1 MFRTRNS
8 FLVVL
13 AAMVAGLALTVAAGG
28 GDDSEDST
36 APEATPTE
44 AAATESTPAATA
56 APQERET
63 IIFSDLNWPSAEI
76 QARVAA
82 YIVEHGYEYPTE
94 LVTGDT
100 VSLWAA
106 LVNNDTHVTME
117 IWPAQQEW
125 LEDVDE
131 GTLVALG
138 TSLDTGWEAW
148 VIPQYLKDEHPGLV
162 SVTDIPEY
170 ADLFVTADSRG
181 KARFVTCIPGW
192 ACEQVNAAKVEAYG
206 LSDVVDLLN
215 PGSGAG
221 LFADLEAAYAK
232 GEPWI
237 GYMWHPTPL
246 SVELDLYILEEPPY
260 SDECW
265 AETKACAY
273 PEAKVLIMVNSSL
286 PPRAPEVIEFLEKWE
301 FKAADQVATE
311 LWMDE
316 NNEDTDAGAQWFL
329 RNYRDVW
336 SSFVP
341 AEVAER
347 VDAALADEG

>member
-1 MFRTRNS
+1 MTRIHPII
-8 FLVVL
+8 LVL
-13 AAMVAGLALTVAAGG
+13 AVLAVGLAVAIAACGG
-28 GDDSEDST
+28 SGDSDSGDVRSEETT
-36 APEATPTE
+36 APEATATPT
-44 AAATESTPAATA
+44 SS
-56 APQERET
+56 PQEEKGT

-76 QARVAA
+76 QARAAA
-82 YIVEHGYEYPTE
+82 YIVEHGYGYPTE

-148 VIPQYLKDEHPGLV
+148 VIPQYLKDANPGLV
-162 SVTDIPEY
+162 SVTDIPEF
-170 ADLFVTADSRG
+170 AELFVTPDSRG
-181 KARFVTCIPGW
+181 KARFVTCVPGW

-206 LSDVVDLLN
+206 LTDVVDVLN
-215 PGSGAG
+215 PGSGAA

-237 GYMWHPTPL
+237 GYLWHPTPL
-246 SVELDLYILEEPPY
+246 SVGLDLYILEEPEY

-265 AETKACAY
+265 ATTKACAY
-273 PEAKVLIMVNSSL
+273 PEARVVIMVNSSL
-286 PPRAPEVIEFLEKWE
+286 PPRAPEVIEFLEKWD
-301 FKAADQVATE
+301 FKAAHQVATE
-311 LWMDE
+311 VWMEE
-316 NNEDTDAGAQWFL
+316 NNEDSDIGALWYL
-329 RNYRDVW
+329 RNFRDVW
-336 SSFVP
+336 ASFVP
-341 AEVAER
+341 ADVAEK
-347 VDAALADEG
+347 VDTALADDG

>member
-1 MFRTRNS
+1 MMLARRA
-8 FLVVL
+8 FLLTL
-13 AAMVAGLALTVAAGG
+13 AAMVACLALVIVACGG
-28 GDDSEDST
+28 EDEKE
-36 APEATPTE
+36 PVV
-44 AAATESTPAATA
+44 
-56 APQERET
+56 
-63 IIFSDLNWPSAEI
+63 FSDLNWPSAEI

-82 YIVEHGYEYPTE
+82 YIVEHGYGYPTD

-125 LEDVDE
+125 LLDVEE
-131 GTLVALG
+131 GTLIELG

-148 VIPQYLKDEHPGLV
+148 VIPQYVKDANPGLV
-162 SVTDIPEY
+162 SVTDIADH

-206 LSDVVDLLN
+206 LADVVDLLN

-221 LFADLEAAYAK
+221 LFADLEAAYSRGDA
-232 GEPWI
+232 WL

-246 SVELDLYILEEPPY
+246 SVSLDLYVLEEPPY
-260 SDECW
+260 SDDCW
-265 AETKACAY
+265 ATTKACAY
-273 PEAKVLIMVNSSL
+273 PEAKVLIMVNTSL
-286 PPRAPEVIEFLEKWE
+286 SERAPEVIEFLRKWE

-311 LWMDE
+311 LWMTE
-316 NNEDTDAGAQWFL
+316 SNEDSDAGALWYL
-329 RNYRDVW
+329 RNYRESW
-336 SSFVP
+336 AAFVP

-347 VDAALADEG
+347 VDEALEDES

>member
-1 MFRTRNS
+1 MMLARRPILLT
-8 FLVVL
+8 L
-13 AAMVAGLALTVAAGG
+13 AAVAAGLALVIAACGG
-28 GDDSEDST
+28 GDSGEPPPEET
-36 APEATPTE
+36 AAAEATATPT
-44 AAATESTPAATA
+44 S
-56 APQERET
+56 APEEKKET

-76 QARVAA
+76 QARVAS
-82 YIVEHGYEYPTE
+82 YIVEHGYGYPVE

-125 LEDVDE
+125 LEDVEE

-148 VIPQYLKDEHPGLV
+148 VIPQYLKDANPGLV

-170 ADLFVTADSRG
+170 AELFVTADSRG

-206 LSDVVDLLN
+206 LADVVDLLN

-246 SVELDLYILEEPPY
+246 SVSLDLYILEEPPY

-265 AETKACAY
+265 ATTKACAY
-273 PEAKVLIMVNSSL
+273 PEAKVLIMVNKSL
-286 PPRAPEVIEFLEKWE
+286 PPRAPDVIDFLENWE

-311 LWMDE
+311 LWMEE
-316 NNEDTDAGAQWFL
+316 NNEDSDAGALWYL
-329 RNYRDVW
+329 RNFREAW
-336 SSFVP
+336 ASFVP
-341 AEVAER
+341 PEVAER
-347 VDAALADEG
+347 VDQALEDES

>member
-1 MFRTRNS
+1 MLGAALAVVALLIMACGGSDDGEPDEPAAAETPAPTRAS
-8 FLVVL
+8 Q
-13 AAMVAGLALTVAAGG
+13 
-28 GDDSEDST
+28 
-36 APEATPTE
+36 EATPE
-44 AAATESTPAATA
+44 PEKD
-56 APQERET
+56 T

-206 LSDVVDLLN
+206 LADVVDLLN

-221 LFADLEAAYAK
+221 LFADLEAAYAR

-246 SVELDLYILEEPPY
+246 SVSLDLYILEEPPY

-265 AETKACAY
+265 ASTKACAY

-311 LWMDE
+311 IWMDE
-316 NNEDTDAGAQWFL
+316 NNEDTDAGALWYLQ
-329 RNYRDVW
+329 NYREAW
-336 SSFVP
+336 ASFVP
-341 AEVAER
+341 AEVAEK

>member
-1 MFRTRNS
+1 MILRKKPFFLT
-8 FLVVL
+8 LVV
-13 AAMVAGLALTVAAGG
+13 AACLALLIAACG
-28 GDDSEDST
+28 GDDEKE
-36 APEATPTE
+36 P
-44 AAATESTPAATA
+44 
-56 APQERET
+56 
-63 IIFSDLNWPSAEI
+63 IVFSDLNWPSAEI

-82 YIVEHGYEYPTE
+82 YIVEHGYDYPTE
-94 LVTGDT
+94 LVPGDT

-125 LEDVDE
+125 LLDVEE

-148 VIPQYLKDEHPGLV
+148 VIPQYLKDANPGLV
-162 SVTDIPEY
+162 SVADIPEY

-181 KARFVTCIPGW
+181 KARLVTCQPGW
-192 ACEQVNAAKVEAYG
+192 ACEQVNAAKVESYG
-206 LSDVVDLLN
+206 LTDTVHLLN
-215 PGSGAG
+215 PGSAAG

-246 SVELDLYILEEPPY
+246 SVSLDLYILEEPAY

-265 AETKACAY
+265 STDKACAY
-273 PEAKVLIMVNSSL
+273 PEAKVLIMVNKSL
-286 PPRAPEVIEFLEKWE
+286 PERAPEVITFLESWE

-311 LWMDE
+311 IWMEE
-316 NNEDTDAGAQWFL
+316 NNEDTEAGALWFL
-329 RNYRDVW
+329 RNFRDVW

-341 AEVAER
+341 AEVAEK
-347 VDAALADEG
+347 VDAALEDES

>member
-1 MFRTRNS
+1 MMLARRP
-8 FLVVL
+8 FLLTL
-13 AAMVAGLALTVAAGG
+13 AAMVACLALVIVACGG
-28 GDDSEDST
+28 EDEKE
-36 APEATPTE
+36 PVV
-44 AAATESTPAATA
+44 
-56 APQERET
+56 
-63 IIFSDLNWPSAEI
+63 FSDLNWPSAEI

-82 YIVEHGYEYPTE
+82 YIVEHGYGYPTD

-125 LEDVDE
+125 LLDVEE
-131 GTLVALG
+131 GTLIELG

-148 VIPQYLKDEHPGLV
+148 VIPQYVKDANPGLV
-162 SVTDIPEY
+162 SVTDIADH

-206 LSDVVDLLN
+206 LADVVDLLN

-221 LFADLEAAYAK
+221 LFADLEAAYSRGDA
-232 GEPWI
+232 WL

-246 SVELDLYILEEPPY
+246 SVSLDLYVLEEPPY
-260 SDECW
+260 SDDCW
-265 AETKACAY
+265 ATTKACAY
-273 PEAKVLIMVNSSL
+273 PEAKVLIMVNTSL
-286 PPRAPEVIEFLEKWE
+286 SERAPEVIEFLRKWE

-311 LWMDE
+311 LWMTE
-316 NNEDTDAGAQWFL
+316 SNEDSDAGALWYL
-329 RNYRDVW
+329 RNYRESW
-336 SSFVP
+336 AAFVP

-347 VDAALADEG
+347 VDEALEDES

>member
-1 MFRTRNS
+1 MMLARRP
-8 FLVVL
+8 FLLTL
-13 AAMVAGLALTVAAGG
+13 AAMVACLALVIVACGG
-28 GDDSEDST
+28 EDEKE
-36 APEATPTE
+36 PVV
-44 AAATESTPAATA
+44 
-56 APQERET
+56 
-63 IIFSDLNWPSAEI
+63 FSDLNWPSAEI

-82 YIVEHGYEYPTE
+82 YIVEHGYGYPTE

-125 LEDVDE
+125 LLDVEE
-131 GTLVALG
+131 GTLIELG

-148 VIPQYLKDEHPGLV
+148 VIPQYVKDANPGLV
-162 SVTDIPEY
+162 SVTDIADH

-206 LSDVVDLLN
+206 LADVVDLLN

-221 LFADLEAAYAK
+221 LFADLEAAYSRGDA
-232 GEPWI
+232 WL

-246 SVELDLYILEEPPY
+246 SVSLDLYVLEEPPY
-260 SDECW
+260 SDDCW
-265 AETKACAY
+265 ATTKACAY
-273 PEAKVLIMVNSSL
+273 PEAKVLIMVNTSL
-286 PPRAPEVIEFLEKWE
+286 SERAPEVIEFLRKWE

-311 LWMDE
+311 LWMTE
-316 NNEDTDAGAQWFL
+316 SNEDSDAGALWYL
-329 RNYRDVW
+329 RNYRESW
-336 SSFVP
+336 AAFVP

-347 VDAALADEG
+347 VDEALEDES

>member
-1 MFRTRNS
+1 MLAGRP
-8 FLVVL
+8 FLLTL
-13 AAMVAGLALTVAAGG
+13 AAMAACLALVIAACGG
-28 GDDSEDST
+28 GEEEKE
-36 APEATPTE
+36 PV
-44 AAATESTPAATA
+44 
-56 APQERET
+56 
-63 IIFSDLNWPSAEI
+63 IFSDLNWPSAEI

-82 YIVEHGYEYPTE
+82 YIVEHGYGYPTE

-125 LEDVDE
+125 LLDVEE
-131 GTLVALG
+131 GTLVELG

-148 VIPQYLKDEHPGLV
+148 VIPQYLKDANPGLV

-170 ADLFVTADSRG
+170 ADLFVTPDSRG

-192 ACEQVNAAKVEAYG
+192 ACEQVNAAKIEAYG
-206 LSDVVDLLN
+206 LTDVVDALN

-221 LFADLEAAYAK
+221 LFADLEAAYSR
-232 GEPWI
+232 GDPWL

-246 SVELDLYILEEPPY
+246 SVSLDLYILEEPPY

-265 AETKACAY
+265 ASTKGCAY
-273 PEAKVLIMVNSSL
+273 PEAKVLIMVNKSL
-286 PPRAPEVIEFLEKWE
+286 SERAPDVIGFLRNWE

-311 LWMDE
+311 LWMEE
-316 NNEDTDAGAQWFL
+316 NNEASDAGALWYL
-329 RNYRDVW
+329 RNYREVW
-336 SSFVP
+336 ASFVP
-341 AEVAER
+341 AEVAAK
-347 VDAALADEG
+347 VDQALEDEN